1 MKYLMTRL
9 GLIALLVTLSACT
22 TIDHKVKTISISGVI
37 EVPLLAEG
45 DKYWIDNGPLFVAN
59 KNPLTTYRVIDK
71 EEIEFVGSEKPVFKF
86 FESSFSEPEGIA
98 EEAFRNSH
106 DSYELHKQMINGLTI
121 YVLSNSNESKAYI
134 VSNSMHFCLEIY
146 AAGPTSNA
154 IIKEI
159 ITNAK
164 LTIGN

>member
-1 MKYLMTRL
+1 MKYLITRL
-9 GLIALLVTLSACT
+9 SLIALLATLSACT

-37 EVPLLAEG
+37 EVPLLAES

-59 KNPLTTYRVIDK
+59 RNPLTTYRVIDK
-71 EEIEFVGSEKPVFKF
+71 EEIEFAGSEKPVFEF

-106 DSYELHKQMINGLTI
+106 DSYKLHKQMISGLTI
-121 YVLSNSNESKAYI
+121 YVLSSPNESKAYI
-134 VSNSMHFCLEIY
+134 VSNSMHFGLEVY
-146 AAGPTSNA
+146 AVGPSSNV
-154 IIKEI
+154 IINKI